1 VSNPPILLQGVG
13 VQYDLHL
20 SRKRSIRK
28 TVYRVTRE
36 KVESERK
43 FWALRNINLTVA
55 AGESIAVIGPN
66 GAGKSTLLQT
76 LAGIIPVTE
85 GKIEVRGDIATLLHL
100 GAGLEDELNAEDN
113 VMLVG
118 AFLGIPAA
126 TMRKKVKGILDFADL
141 GKFARA
147 EARTYSSGMRAR
159 LGFSI
164 ATSVEPD
171 VLLLDEVLSTGDTSF
186 RDKSR
191 DRIVSMMKKA
201 RAIVYVTH
209 DLESAAEFCSRAIEL
224 RKGEIVAEGPA
235 KRIIAD
241 YQKRMAANP
250 AAYPVGKPGRARGR

>member
-1 VSNPPILLQGVG
+1 MSNPPILLQGVG

-36 KVESERK
+36 KVESDRK

-118 AFLGIPAA
+118 AFPIGSRRLLG
-126 TMRKKVKGILDFADL
+126 
-141 GKFARA
+141 
-147 EARTYSSGMRAR
+147 
-159 LGFSI
+159 
-164 ATSVEPD
+164 
-171 VLLLDEVLSTGDTSF
+171 LSLS
-186 RDKSR
+186 
-191 DRIVSMMKKA
+191 
-201 RAIVYVTH
+201 
-209 DLESAAEFCSRAIEL
+209 
-224 RKGEIVAEGPA
+224 
-235 KRIIAD
+235 
-241 YQKRMAANP
+241 Q
-250 AAYPVGKPGRARGR
+250 RGRLRCEGISPPCSTLALGLKTSSTQKTM